1 MAKIDGTVNIPVS
14 PEGESAPRRRT
25 KAPETR
31 AAALM
36 DAAERLFIEK
46 GIATTSIDDIA
57 AGAQVAKGT
66 FYLYFPSKEA
76 MLGALQQRF
85 VDTFCTR
92 LQEAMDR
99 HRPGNY
105 HARLKAWVET
115 GLETYLDNVALHDV
129 VFHEYRPEDR
139 RMRNDNAVITQLV
152 TLLKQG
158 DAAGFWDVEDA
169 TLTAVVLFNA
179 LHGVADDAVAMGQTG
194 KAERERRARTLTRF
208 LEQALHPAEDD
219 SAD

>member
-1 MAKIDGTVNIPVS
+1 MVKSSDTVTIPAF
-14 PEGESAPRRRT
+14 PEGEAAPRRRT

-36 DAAERLFIEK
+36 DAAERLFIAK

-85 VDTFCTR
+85 VDTFCAR

-99 HRPGNY
+99 HRPDNY
-105 HARLKAWVET
+105 HERLKAWVET

-152 TLLKQG
+152 GLLKQG

-169 TLTAVVLFNA
+169 TLTAVILFNA
-179 LHGVADDAVAMGQTG
+179 LHGVADDAVAVGQTG
-194 KAERERRARTLTRF
+194 EAERKRRARTLTRF